1 MGAEVSVLAPVA
13 AEGTGHTG
21 KTPKQMERACVIERE
36 RPNKVLLPL
45 SSLIYDPKPFFEG
58 TGKVV
63 SIKRSSGF

>member
-21 KTPKQMERACVIERE
+21 KTPKQMERARE
-36 RPNKVLLPL
+36 RDRIKYYYHSLM
-45 SSLIYDPKPFFEG
+45 SLIYDPKPFFEG
-58 TGKVV
+58 TVKVV